1 MLKAFFVAALL
12 APLAA
17 QANAQ
22 ITAPATIVPE
32 KVISAVTGDWNHDGS
47 MDRAVLVE
55 GDDSDA
61 ALFVYVADGNGN
73 MILAG
78 YARSIAFAGRM
89 FGNVPDLRLSKS
101 GALQVHS
108 ENIAIGRNH
117 WERTLTLAYRND
129 AMVVGGLT
137 TSGYDTMDPK
147 SAASCDINL
156 LTGKGKSWKDV
167 IKVKAGG
174 VPVADWTDDNVPVD
188 CQ

>member
-1 MLKAFFVAALL
+1 MFKALFIATLL
-12 APLAA
+12 APVAM

-22 ITAPATIVPE
+22 ITAPAGFASE
-32 KVISAVTGDWNHDGS
+32 KVISALTGDWNNDGGI
-47 MDRAVLVE
+47 DHAVLVE

-61 ALFVYVADGNGN
+61 ALFVYLSDGNGN
-73 MILAG
+73 VKLAG
-78 YARSIAFAGRM
+78 YARNIAFAGRM
-89 FGNVPDLRLSKS
+89 FGNTPELLLGKT

-129 AMVVGGLT
+129 VMVVGGIT

-147 SAASCDINL
+147 SATSCDINL
-156 LTGKGKSWKDV
+156 LTGKGKSGKDP

-174 VPVADWTDDNVPVD
+174 IPIAQWTDDNVPEE